1 MRNLLIK
8 SLVVVFSLVV
18 SSLFFTGVPAEA
30 ADPIIMRLAN
40 VSPVG
45 DARDLSCVKFA
56 ELVTEKTK
64 GAVKIEV
71 FSGGTLGDWR
81 VTIEGLKPGIVQ
93 IVLESLGTIEPYTK
107 YAAIDPYP
115 FLYNNEEHFMK
126 VWGGEIGRKLLDKIG
141 DDGDFKL
148 IGAQYRGAR
157 YVTSK
162 KKFTNA
168 EELAGLKIR
177 VPQLKMYLRTWEL
190 LGTAP
195 TPMAA
200 TEIYTGLQQG
210 TVEAQ
215 ENPLSFNYSG
225 AFYEVCP
232 FLVVTKHVLSN
243 DMFIFDK
250 EYFENLP
257 TEIQA
262 SLVEAAEEAAKWRT
276 DFEIAQEN
284 EFIKKFQE
292 KNVEVVYPDVDSLKK
307 KVENILTDF
316 PDLKEIV
323 EEIKSV
329 K

>member
-1 MRNLLIK
+1 MSKRIGILNVAAVLALLF
-8 SLVVVFSLVV
+8 VFFV
-18 SSLFFTGVPAEA
+18 SSAALA
-30 ADPIIMRLAN
+30 ADKPITMRLAN
-40 VSPVG
+40 VAPIG

-56 ELVTEKTK
+56 ELAAQKTN

-81 VTIEGLKPGIVQ
+81 VAIEGLKPGIVQ

-115 FLYNNEEHFMK
+115 FLYRDEDHFMK
-126 VWGGEIGRKLLDKIG
+126 VWSGDLGRKLLDKIG

-148 IGAQYRGAR
+148 LGAQYRGAR

-168 EELAGLKIR
+168 AELEGLKIR

-215 ENPLSFNYSG
+215 ENPLSYSYSG

-232 FLVVTKHVLSN
+232 YLVVTKHVLSN
-243 DMFIFDK
+243 DLFMFDK
-250 EYFENLP
+250 VYFEGLP
-257 TEIQA
+257 ADIQKA
-262 SLVEAAEEAAKWRT
+262 LIEAANEAAKWRT
-276 DFEIAQEN
+276 DYEIAQES
-284 EFIKKFQE
+284 EF
-292 KNVEVVYPDVDSLKK
+292 
-307 KVENILTDF
+307 
-316 PDLKEIV
+316 
-323 EEIKSV
+323 
-329 K
+329 